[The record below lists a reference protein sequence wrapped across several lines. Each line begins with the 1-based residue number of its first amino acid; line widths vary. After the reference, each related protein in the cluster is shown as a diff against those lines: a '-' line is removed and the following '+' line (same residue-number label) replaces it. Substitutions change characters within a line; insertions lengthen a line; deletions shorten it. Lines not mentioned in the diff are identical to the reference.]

1 MRYQDVVHRVGE
13 GLPRELADRAATM
26 LEQTLAE
33 LLPLLP
39 RHARSSL
46 LAALPGAPA
55 GLAGP
60 PEGPERSADR
70 CRERLEDRV
79 ANTASVRRG
88 EAVEAVQLVCASLRG
103 ALEPDVC
110 AELVRGLPSELAA
123 LFAPRPTHRAPERVP
138 THGRHLSDGKPGGTH
153 PLSESAPGSAH
164 PLSAAHPLASQRES
178 VASEN
183 PHADSKVSSS
193 HGLTQEREHESL
205 AEGRDRR

>member
-79 ANTASVRRG
+79 ANTASVRRARARAPVGARRTVCTAADAPRARARAHPRPPPFGRQTRGHAPAFG
-88 EAVEAVQLVCASLRG
+88 ECARQRAPAVGSASARES
-103 ALEPDVC
+103 AR
-110 AELVRGLPSELAA
+110 VRG
-123 LFAPRPTHRAPERVP
+123 ERKS
-138 THGRHLSDGKPGGTH
+138 T
-153 PLSESAPGSAH
+153 
-164 PLSAAHPLASQRES
+164 
-178 VASEN
+178 
-183 PHADSKVSSS
+183 
-193 HGLTQEREHESL
+193 
-205 AEGRDRR
+205 RR